1 MVVKILQGFLMQ
13 MKEIERD
20 GDRKKKNDEGFRQKT
35 TERRRGRGI
44 ERMGKGKDR

>member
-20 GDRKKKNDEGFRQKT
+20 GDRKKKKMMRDSDRKLRKDEEGV
-35 TERRRGRGI
+35 G
-44 ERMGKGKDR
+44 